1 MKNFCEL
8 LLFSSILLQEA
19 KELESIKD
27 FLLACNEQAHIDLY
41 NIKDEFED
49 LKIEKNAEKKVIKL
63 LFL

>member
-1 MKNFCEL
+1 M
-8 LLFSSILLQEA
+8 QEA

-27 FLLACNEQAHIDLY
+27 FLLACNEQAHIDLF